1 MEGAH
6 QLFWYWSFQLK
17 NGKREIIEE
26 FFTHTTTVIP
36 MINMS
41 YDQELFYLI
50 SLLKSTTL
58 ISSIFLLL
66 ERENIW
72 VWNSYP

>member
-1 MEGAH
+1 
-6 QLFWYWSFQLK
+6 
-17 NGKREIIEE
+17 
-26 FFTHTTTVIP
+26 

-58 ISSIFLLL
+58 ISSIFLFIG
-66 ERENIW
+66 ERKHLGVEFLPLASFGISLNNLKFSLQW
-72 VWNSYP
+72 KT